1 MLARDYSV
9 DELLANSW
17 DKKLAND
24 LAAEIEVCTGEN
36 RGAVAVEE
44 MRRFLAVKGYREL
57 LKRIEDVRRG
67 KTSHDALKAVALEMR
82 GYALQRPALSAAA
95 FRIGMAD
102 SPEWRHAHA
111 NIHAFMMTIFEECGL
126 TGEAAEDALLMLR
139 SLVRGFVLN
148 ELMHSVLGVRS
159 YDDCFEDSIRVMI
172 AGLPA
177 LIPSL
182 DPGLQGPG
190 C

>member
-1 MLARDYSV
+1 MLARNYSM
-9 DELLANSW
+9 DELLSNSW

-24 LAAEIEVCTGEN
+24 LAAEIEVCIGEN
-36 RGAVAVEE
+36 RGAVEE

-57 LKRIEDVRRG
+57 LQRLEDVRRG

-82 GYALQRPALSAAA
+82 SYALERPALSAAA
-95 FRIGMAD
+95 FRIATAD
-102 SPEWRHAHA
+102 SPEWRRAHA
-111 NIHAFMMTIFEECGL
+111 NIHAFMITIFGECGL

-159 YDDCFEDSIRVMI
+159 YDDCFKDSIRVLI

-177 LIPSL
+177 LIPPL
-182 DPGLQGPG
+182 DPGLRGLG
-190 C
+190 G